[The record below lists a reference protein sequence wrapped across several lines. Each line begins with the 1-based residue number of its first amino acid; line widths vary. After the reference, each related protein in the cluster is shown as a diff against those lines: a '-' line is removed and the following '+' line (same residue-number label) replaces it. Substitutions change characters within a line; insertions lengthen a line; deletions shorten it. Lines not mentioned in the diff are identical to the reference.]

1 MFYKPI
7 RIMCLVSSCIK
18 DKSKPMIQMSII
30 SFNLAINICMF
41 LQADP
46 TVCPNRV
53 STPRTKTQLGPDTH
67 QHYTVTKKQHRT
79 GTERKVW
86 SKGQPQSMFSL
97 PVDLY
102 MYVYRESM
110 HSHWNCLHVSFTV
123 ALPIKC
129 LHTILLGP
137 YKYMVGDIVGKLT
150 PRQ

>member
-1 MFYKPI
+1 MLSKFMRKRTNQNQWYKCPSS
-7 RIMCLVSSCIK
+7 VSILLLTFACFCRQ
-18 DKSKPMIQMSII
+18 IQQ
-30 SFNLAINICMF
+30 FV
-41 LQADP
+41 P
-46 TVCPNRV
+46 TGF
-53 STPRTKTQLGPDTH
+53 QLPEQNSARPWHTSALYSH
-67 QHYTVTKKQHRT
+67 KKKQHRT

-86 SKGQPQSMFSL
+86 SKGQPQPMFSL

-110 HSHWNCLHVSFTV
+110 HAHWNCLHVSFTV